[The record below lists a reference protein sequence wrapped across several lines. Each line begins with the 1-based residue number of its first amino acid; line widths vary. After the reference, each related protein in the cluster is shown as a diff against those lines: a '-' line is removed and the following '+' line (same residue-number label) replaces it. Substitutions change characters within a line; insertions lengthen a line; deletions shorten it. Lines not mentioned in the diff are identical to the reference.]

1 MKFGVILRL
10 ELDMKKQELFDI
22 VCNGRSIYKDLTE
35 EELLDTLDDLSQE
48 YYETGVPNP
57 EDLMIECKSIED

>member
-1 MKFGVILRL
+1 
-10 ELDMKKQELFDI
+10 MKKQELFDI

-35 EELLDTLDDLSQE
+35 EEMLDTLDDLSQQ

-57 EDLMIECKSIED
+57 EDLMIEYRGIED